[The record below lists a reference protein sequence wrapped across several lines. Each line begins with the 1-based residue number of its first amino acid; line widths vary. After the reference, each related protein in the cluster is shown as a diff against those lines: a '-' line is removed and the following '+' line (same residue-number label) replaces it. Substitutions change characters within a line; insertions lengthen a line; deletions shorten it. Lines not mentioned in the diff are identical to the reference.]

1 MKQYKYK
8 AFISYRHQPFDKKVA
23 EKLVQMLE
31 SYRLPKN
38 LSLQSE
44 KIVIFRDKDELPLSN
59 NLNQDIK
66 NALSDSEFLIVI
78 CSPALK
84 ESKWCAEEIRYFKEI
99 HSGSTSN
106 IITVLISGAPDESFV
121 EELKHSVENGENI
134 EVEPLAA
141 DIVAEREKE
150 SFRLL
155 KTEYLRILA
164 RFYNT
169 GFNKLYQREVK
180 RAKKKRWLWT
190 GGILCVLLTIA
201 IITTVFSVQL
211 FKRNKRI
218 SRLYSETLAEEADL
232 LWQNGSFYSAMEKS
246 VAALKADKDNG
257 SEKAIYT
264 LSSALDVF
272 NPTTFLPQVKIE
284 LSDEILYAEFV
295 NNGKTV
301 LAIDKNAVYLFDAD
315 SGSLNRRVPNNEL
328 GNGFTLKNH
337 YAKLVYQKKG
347 LIYLSDTDGCSLC
360 CIDCDQL
367 TIEWKQELTTFG
379 GGELQFQERD
389 ELLFSSSLR
398 YSNGELLR
406 SRDFKVFSLKTGEVI
421 FSAVLND
428 EIKECRSFYY
438 DQNKNLLIC
447 TIENEIVAFSTVDG
461 ILGPP
466 TVIYSVYM
474 KNGNT
479 EYARINGALLKI
491 GSFLEPVKLADNLIF
506 VFFGAEGDEEVVSI
520 SLEDL
525 TVNWKTVLQEP
536 LNYIEENGF
545 LISNICSGSWTSSQ
559 TDANNSVIFVSNKN
573 EMRFISAENGRILFA
588 KALNDDIKTVKVNS
602 ENNIVIITESYAMV
616 LTPEILLQEKKHDM
630 EMTDG
635 VTFQI
640 ANPDYA
646 QSNTIDSTLFLSIQ
660 QFPSAI
666 SVCSEYKG
674 RYLLAKTNSTTAY
687 IAEKQRNSDYIDNE
701 KFISNDGL
709 SGECWIEANP
719 YGDNTIITNY
729 TNNEEL
735 KQSEA
740 SYYVCCVKEN
750 SVSCVSPVAG
760 NQLNFIGYLSNE
772 IACFAQ
778 NESAEG
784 EKLKQKLLYYDMQN
798 MDWLVEENDLCSSIV
813 VIDRFVFSYQYNTN
827 DEIEKIFRYSL
838 DKTGEIW
845 ESEEYICQNYYPS
858 PDGNKLALV
867 LKHRTSD
874 LISVGCWN
882 YSDAKLTILPTSYN
896 NKLDRMIWCDNTTI
910 AISYTNLERVTFI
923 DMKSGNVYPVTID
936 LNDKE
941 NSSSSARVTNMFYLK
956 EKDIFVL
963 VHQDGLIEKYDNMI
977 SCLNKNSQLKPC
989 GNLLIEDI
997 TINRRQ
1003 FIYLDL
1009 KYYAERDIFILTK
1022 DAGFIDISE
1031 AWILSGDN
1039 METLFHVDH
1048 FLGYSPILNRIFV
1061 RQKYA
1066 DEIDDI
1072 RTNEDAFYCGS
1083 FPLYSTDQL
1092 IQKAETILY

>member
-8 AFISYRHQPFDKKVA
+8 AFISYRHQSFDKEVA
-23 EKLVQMLE
+23 EKLVQLLE

-66 NALSDSEFLIVI
+66 NALNDSEFLIVV
-78 CSPALK
+78 CSPALTDPN
-84 ESKWCAEEIRYFKEI
+84 SKWCREEVRYFKEL
-99 HSGSTSN
+99 HHGSTSN
-106 IITVLISGAPDESFV
+106 IITVLISGTPEESFL
-121 EELKHSVENGENI
+121 EELKYSVENGENI

-164 RFYNT
+164 RFYNV
-169 GFNKLYQREVK
+169 GYNKLYQREVK
-180 RAKKKRWLWT
+180 RSKKKRLLWT
-190 GGILCVLLTIA
+190 GGISCVLLTVA
-201 IITTVFSVQL
+201 IITTVFSIQL
-211 FKRNKRI
+211 FKKNKRI

-246 VAALKADKDNG
+246 VAALKADNDNG

-284 LSDEILYAEFV
+284 LIDDIICAEFV

-315 SGSLNRRVPNNEL
+315 SGSLNRRIPNNEL
-328 GNGFTLKNH
+328 GNGFTLKSH

-379 GGELQFQERD
+379 GGELQFQEED

-398 YSNGELLR
+398 YSNGELLK
-406 SRDFKVFSLKTGEVI
+406 SRDFTVFSLKTGEVI
-421 FSAVLND
+421 LSAVLND
-428 EIKECRSFYY
+428 EIKDCRSFYY

-447 TIENEIVAFSTVDG
+447 TIENEIVTFSTVDG
-461 ILGPP
+461 VLGPP

-506 VFFGAEGDEEVVSI
+506 VFFGTDGEERVVSI
-520 SLEDL
+520 SLEEL
-525 TVNWKTVLQEP
+525 SVNWNTILREP
-536 LNYIEENGF
+536 LNYIEEKGF
-545 LISNICSGSWTSSQ
+545 LISDICSGSWTSSQ
-559 TDANNSVIFVSNKN
+559 TDASKSVVFVSNKN
-573 EMRFISAENGRILFA
+573 EIRFISAEDGQILFA
-588 KALNDDIKTVKVNS
+588 KKLNDDIKKVKVNS
-602 ENNIVIITESYAMV
+602 DNNIVIITENHAMV
-616 LTPEILLQEKKHDM
+616 LTSEILLQETLSK
-630 EMTDG
+630 
-635 VTFQI
+635 
-640 ANPDYA
+640 
-646 QSNTIDSTLFLSIQ
+646 TIDSTIFLSLQ

-666 SVCSEYKG
+666 SVCSEEKG
-674 RYLLAKTNSTTAY
+674 RYLFAQKNSTIAY
-687 IAEKQRNSDYIDNE
+687 IAEKQGNIDYLDNE
-701 KFISNDGL
+701 EFLSNDSL
-709 SGECWIEANP
+709 SGDCWIATNP
-719 YGDNTIITNY
+719 YGDNSIITNCNY
-729 TNNEEL
+729 NEESN
-735 KQSEA
+735 QSER
-740 SYYVCCVKEN
+740 SYYVCSVNEN
-750 SVSCVSPVAG
+750 SVSSISPIAG
-760 NQLNFIGYLSNE
+760 NKLNFIGYLSNE

-778 NESAEG
+778 NISAEG

-798 MDWLVEENDLCSSIV
+798 LDWLGEENDLCSSVV
-813 VIDRFVFSYQYNTN
+813 VIDRFIFSYQYNTN
-827 DEIEKIFRYSL
+827 DEIEKIYRCSL
-838 DKTGEIW
+838 DNNVEIW
-845 ESEEYICQNYYPS
+845 ESDEYICQNYYPS
-858 PDGNKLALV
+858 PDGNRLALI

-882 YSDAKLTILPTSYN
+882 YSDAKLTILPTTYN
-896 NKLDRMIWCDNTTI
+896 NKLDRMVWCDNTTI
-910 AISYTNLERVTFI
+910 AISYTNLESVTFI
-923 DMKSGNVYPVTID
+923 DMKSGNAYPVTIN

-941 NSSSSARVTNMFYLK
+941 NSSSSARVTNMFYMK
-956 EKDIFVL
+956 EKDVFVL
-963 VHQDGLIEKYDNMI
+963 VHQDGIIEMYSN
-977 SCLNKNSQLKPC
+977 LLVQVRNNSQLRPDC
-989 GNLLIEDI
+989 NIIIEDI
-997 TINRRQ
+997 SLMTRQ
-1003 FIYLDL
+1003 SGTVDL
-1009 KYYAERDIFILTK
+1009 RYYAKTKVFILSKNTGLVN
-1022 DAGFIDISE
+1022 DSE

-1039 METLFHVDH
+1039 MEILFHVDNYW
-1048 FLGYSPILNRIFV
+1048 GYSPILNRVFV
-1061 RQKYA
+1061 RQTYS
-1066 DEIDDI
+1066 DEIESI
-1072 RTNEDAFYCGS
+1072 RTNGDAFYCGS
-1083 FPLYSTDQL
+1083 FPLYSTTQL
-1092 IQKAETILY
+1092 IQKAESILY